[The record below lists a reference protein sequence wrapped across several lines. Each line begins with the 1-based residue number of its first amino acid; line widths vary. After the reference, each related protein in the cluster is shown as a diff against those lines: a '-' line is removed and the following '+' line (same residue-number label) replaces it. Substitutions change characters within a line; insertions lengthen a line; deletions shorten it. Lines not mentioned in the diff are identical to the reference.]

1 MAPSPCSHSG
11 GSRKP
16 APSPDC
22 DGPPAASPLLVPVLR
37 GATCASGPR
46 GSRTAQTPAP
56 QQSPSPYSRC
66 LSGGCHSAVTCPG
79 PRQGSAD
86 QLITLGR
93 AGRSEGGAHAAGA
106 RGERPRPF
114 LWRALSPRPRPPAGP
129 AHQPGAP
136 PLPSGTREAGGGST
150 FPPQQALPLSL
161 QPVKGWRPC
170 RGASFLFIFLTV
182 PQREKRGALPAERAV
197 TRRAALQGGSG
208 L

>member
-11 GSRKP
+11 GSCKP

-22 DGPPAASPLLVPVLR
+22 DRPPAASPLLVPALR

-56 QQSPSPYSRC
+56 RQSPSPYSRC

-106 RGERPRPF
+106 RAATPPSVA
-114 LWRALSPRPRPPAGP
+114 RACAAAPPTSRPRPPARSSLGSVRD
-129 AHQPGAP
+129 A
-136 PLPSGTREAGGGST
+136 GTWRRFYVST
-150 FPPQQALPLSL
+150 PTGF
-161 QPVKGWRPC
+161 
-170 RGASFLFIFLTV
+170 ASFS
-182 PQREKRGALPAERAV
+182 
-197 TRRAALQGGSG
+197 AAS
-208 L
+208 